1 VPKKI
6 QFSSQYPNHKI
17 PHPQPASR
25 LIPEWYRKTPGVKDK
40 QETIKKCIP
49 ILDGLTSGYI
59 ITLAADVWRI
69 KDKGFHCDSKIEI
82 VTQHGK
88 EQTDMFPLPE
98 GFDSQPYKWSNY
110 WYIKTPKGYS
120 TLFTHP
126 INSPNL
132 PFQTLTAVV
141 DTDKHPLVINF
152 PFFIRENFY
161 GHIPAG
167 TPIIQMIPFKR
178 NDWEM
183 EVIDNKVPPNY
194 DRQWEVMGNAPMAW
208 YKRKWWTKKSYT

>member
-1 VPKKI
+1 MITLPYDI
-6 QFSSQYPNHKI
+6 QV
-17 PHPQPASR
+17 SR
-25 LIPEWYRKTPGVKDK
+25 EKDSDGPLITWSFNVDGIGPFIRQRAEDANNCAW
-40 QETIKKCIP
+40 EN
-49 ILDGLTSGYI
+49 LDGYDNLKFSWMPG
-59 ITLAADVWRI
+59 
-69 KDKGFHCDSKIEI
+69 
-82 VTQHGK
+82 
-88 EQTDMFPLPE
+88 
-98 GFDSQPYKWSNY
+98 WS
-110 WYIKTPKGYS
+110 IKTPKGYS